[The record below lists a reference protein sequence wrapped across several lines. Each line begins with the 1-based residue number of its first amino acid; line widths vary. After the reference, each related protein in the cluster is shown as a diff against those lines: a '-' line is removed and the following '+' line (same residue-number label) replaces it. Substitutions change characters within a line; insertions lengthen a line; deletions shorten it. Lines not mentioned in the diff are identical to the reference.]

1 MKLTV
6 FTNFSVTCIH
16 TVLSCE
22 LLQGLYPHFSGLVS
36 FDIPRISEKKQ
47 NHFYLL
53 PIPQLTSLQSGTETH
68 HLFPILNQF
77 LMYEKRLLLPS
88 CEEVLIQGPFKKDS
102 RKSKEFPQLLFN
114 VLATRFAQKKIPT
127 I

>member
-36 FDIPRISEKKQ
+36 FDKPRISEKTKTIFTFSQ
-47 NHFYLL
+47 
-53 PIPQLTSLQSGTETH
+53 
-68 HLFPILNQF
+68 FPN
-77 LMYEKRLLLPS
+77 
-88 CEEVLIQGPFKKDS
+88 
-102 RKSKEFPQLLFN
+102 
-114 VLATRFAQKKIPT
+114 
-127 I
+127 